1 MTPLRHT
8 CGFTCQQRVP
18 KIYIYIFIIIY
29 LFRLIS
35 NTINK
40 KSINKLKIG
49 WKLEEG
55 KKPYHQAPTQLH

>member
-1 MTPLRHT
+1 MGYLL
-8 CGFTCQQRVP
+8 FF
-18 KIYIYIFIIIY
+18 IIIIY

-40 KSINKLKIG
+40 KSINKFKIG